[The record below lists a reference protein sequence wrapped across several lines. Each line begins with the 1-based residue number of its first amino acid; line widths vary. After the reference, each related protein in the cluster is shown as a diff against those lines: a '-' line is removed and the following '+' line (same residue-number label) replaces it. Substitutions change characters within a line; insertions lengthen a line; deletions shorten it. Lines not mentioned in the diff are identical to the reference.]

1 MTGSLALDYEATLG
15 YTRNCVLSDTG
26 LGSSRREA
34 PQARETLSGFMW
46 PRWLKPVVNGLVQ
59 LSNLP
64 SDWDSYG
71 AQRIDAWHIS
81 SAYQILATVMH
92 DDTPAP
98 SIVPTSDGHIQ
109 FEWHRQGI
117 DLEVEVIS
125 PTRVAVLY
133 EDQRS
138 GNEPT
143 ECILSYDLEPLRK
156 CIRDLTREI

>member
-1 MTGSLALDYEATLG
+1 MSFLASDYEATPG
-15 YTRNCVLSDTG
+15 YARNCVLSDTG
-26 LGSSRREA
+26 LGSSRGGA
-34 PQARETLSGFMW
+34 PQARETLSGFAL
-46 PRWLKPVVNGLVQ
+46 PRWLKPVVNGLAQ

-71 AQRIDAWHIS
+71 ARRIDAWHIS
-81 SAYQILATVMH
+81 SAYQILATVMR

-98 SIVPTSDGHIQ
+98 SIVPTSDGHVQ

-133 EDQRS
+133 EDHRS
-138 GNEPT
+138 RNEST
-143 ECILSYDLEPLRK
+143 ERVLSYDLEPLSK
-156 CIRDLTREI
+156 FIRNLTREI